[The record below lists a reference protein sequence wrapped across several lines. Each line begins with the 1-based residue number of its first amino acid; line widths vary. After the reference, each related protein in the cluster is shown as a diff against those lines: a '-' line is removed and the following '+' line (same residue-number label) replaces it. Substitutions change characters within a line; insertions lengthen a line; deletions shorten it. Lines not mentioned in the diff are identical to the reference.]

1 MTNNLRDSVNGT
13 FVALDDFSPLTKTGL
28 QNGGGGRG
36 SLSAAQRVDADRLER
51 SLPGGSIREGLHASH
66 AYEQSQ
72 RLQMRGTSVPHR
84 VCDPI
89 ASHRALTILWTEA
102 FHHGDAALF
111 SLPTAG
117 VSTFPVRRQFSTS
130 PNPREMYWEGGRPKG
145 ARGMHGW
152 QSIVSRQCKGPL
164 RRHYTTW
171 TNRIHWRKQ
180 VPLKGST
187 ASCYHKA
194 CQQPKERKR

>member
-1 MTNNLRDSVNGT
+1 MDTEARQYWRILGWRLLLQAWGTLR
-13 FVALDDFSPLTKTGL
+13 FDDHRGLLPADVVVGHKRDDGKIVSHESDRSGQNCGL

-102 FHHGDAALF
+102 FHNGNAAL
-111 SLPTAG
+111 LH
-117 VSTFPVRRQFSTS
+117 STQR
-130 PNPREMYWEGGRPKG
+130 
-145 ARGMHGW
+145 A
-152 QSIVSRQCKGPL
+152 
-164 RRHYTTW
+164 
-171 TNRIHWRKQ
+171 
-180 VPLKGST
+180 
-187 ASCYHKA
+187 
-194 CQQPKERKR
+194 